1 MPTTF
6 SSEHFETARVV
17 TERNGV
23 VDPIIDLANAYVQ
36 AEATQ
41 PQEARFPP
49 GYPEEIP
56 VGTRVFGAYQPHRPT
71 AASIGVVGLLLAFV
85 YALMSAIESTTMQWA
100 RAVLRTAWDM
110 IPLFLGIMGGSV
122 TVVLMVLALAGRA
135 EGMQLAPGR
144 TGLSFMS
151 RQPRVIEKVHAIT
164 SEFIYSGLDTKLHRP
179 NGLHLEPG
187 LIEGEGKLFWTI
199 DSGTRTSGWRL
210 PTAFN

>member
-36 AEATQ
+36 AEATR
-41 PQEARFPP
+41 PQEAHFPP
-49 GYPEEIP
+49 GYREEIP
-56 VGTRVFGAYQPHRPT
+56 VGTRVFRAYQPHRPT
-71 AASIGVVGLLLAFV
+71 AAFLGVVGLLLAFV

-100 RAVLRTAWDM
+100 RAILRTAWDM
-110 IPLFLGIMGGSV
+110 IPTLFLGVMGGSV

-144 TGLSFMS
+144 TGLSLP
-151 RQPRVIEKVHAIT
+151 PRPAVPCREGAQ
-164 SEFIYSGLDTKLHRP
+164 RP
-179 NGLHLEPG
+179 
-187 LIEGEGKLFWTI
+187 
-199 DSGTRTSGWRL
+199 
-210 PTAFN
+210 